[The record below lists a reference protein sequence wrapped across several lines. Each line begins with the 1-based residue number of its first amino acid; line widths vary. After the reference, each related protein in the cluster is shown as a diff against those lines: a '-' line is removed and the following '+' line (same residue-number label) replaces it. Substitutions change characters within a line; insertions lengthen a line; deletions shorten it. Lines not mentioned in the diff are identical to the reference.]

1 MNPPYL
7 AQGEILNLGGIL
19 NRPNRGKEIQGE
31 ETFKWYGVFIRVL
44 KAASEVLREQGQER
58 MPGEF
63 DLDSDQFF
71 DEQIL

>member
-1 MNPPYL
+1 VKRHSNGMAYL
-7 AQGEILNLGGIL
+7 
-19 NRPNRGKEIQGE
+19 
-31 ETFKWYGVFIRVL
+31 FV